1 MSKESTIKIT
11 RSSGNVFK
19 DLGLP
24 NAEECV
30 VKAEL
35 AYHINQLIEKRDLKQ
50 KEAAKLLK
58 IGQPKISALN
68 RGRLTRF
75 SVKSLIKLLL
85 TICNY

>member
-35 AYHINQLIEKRDLKQ
+35 AYHINQLIEKRDLK
-50 KEAAKLLK
+50 
-58 IGQPKISALN
+58 
-68 RGRLTRF
+68 
-75 SVKSLIKLLL
+75 
-85 TICNY
+85 